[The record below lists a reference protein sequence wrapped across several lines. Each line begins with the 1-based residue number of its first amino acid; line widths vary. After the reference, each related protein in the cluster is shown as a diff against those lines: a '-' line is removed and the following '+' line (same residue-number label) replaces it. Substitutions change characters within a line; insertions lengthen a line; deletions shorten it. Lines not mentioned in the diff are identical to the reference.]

1 MMRQGYRDHLA
12 NVHLDQDPRDLR
24 QHGEQTLFS
33 FRDQGT
39 SEDSEGVRNKNNEN
53 EGILLLVILV
63 KIFFIGIFFI
73 SGQYLV
79 RKPISQGHFRIC
91 APLRRHI
98 WPLATHTREEKNFFF
113 AGSVGQYFPELA
125 I

>member
-33 FRDQGT
+33 FRGQRT

-53 EGILLLVILV
+53 AEILLLVILV
-63 KIFFIGIFFI
+63 ENLSYLYFFYIRAVFGAETHITGPLSDLCTPDADLAYFRPFLVFSTGPVNIWEFAFI
-73 SGQYLV
+73 
-79 RKPISQGHFRIC
+79 
-91 APLRRHI
+91 
-98 WPLATHTREEKNFFF
+98 
-113 AGSVGQYFPELA
+113 
-125 I
+125 